1 MKKQPLYHKYL
12 TLKYF
17 GWGLFALVIFL
28 SALLIGYFIGFNQAE
43 EELSAERKQTRELV
57 KQIEQIASVEEHYI
71 PPSKTKEALYN
82 KEIVRLQKELQL
94 LIEQEHRRE
103 PIKPQHEYAPK
114 EPKASPP
121 PAALRPK
128 RAEGA
133 SAKLVIIIDDV
144 SYARDIKA
152 IQSTGL
158 PLVMSFLPPSPSH
171 PESAKLAQQQNR
183 YMVHLPLEAIDFSD
197 EEPFTLH
204 VGDSEE
210 IIEKRIGVLKQLF
223 PNVRYVNNH
232 TGSKFTADRDS
243 MEKLIRTLKKEGIQF
258 VDSRTIGK
266 TKVPDVSS
274 SLGMR
279 YIGRDVFLDHKDGVR
294 NVKRQ
299 IKEAVEKA
307 KRHGT
312 AIAIGHPR
320 PDTIQALK
328 ESKEL
333 LNDVQL
339 IGIEQ
344 I

>member
-1 MKKQPLYHKYL
+1 MDKPPLYQKYL
-12 TLKYF
+12 SLKYL
-17 GWGLFALVIFL
+17 GWGLFGLVIFL

-43 EELSAERKQTRELV
+43 DELARERQQTQKLIQ
-57 KQIEQIASVEEHYI
+57 QIEQIASIDEHYS
-71 PPSKTKEALYN
+71 PAAKTKETLYN
-82 KEIVRLQKELQL
+82 TEIKRLQKELQL
-94 LIEQEHRRE
+94 LLEEEHRRE

-114 EPKASPP
+114 EPKAPPP
-121 PAALRPK
+121 PAAIRPK
-128 RAEGA
+128 RLDGTP
-133 SAKLVIIIDDV
+133 AKLVIIIDDI
-144 SYARDIKA
+144 SYERDVKA

-158 PLVMSFLPPSPSH
+158 PLVMSFLPPSPRH
-171 PESAKLAQQQNR
+171 LESGRLAQQQNR
-183 YMVHLPLEAIDFSD
+183 SMVHLPLEAIDFND

-210 IIEKRIGVLKQLF
+210 TIEKRVDVLKQLF
-223 PNVRYVNNH
+223 PNARYFNNH
-232 TGSKFTADRDS
+232 TGSKFTGDRDS
-243 MEKLIRTLKKEGIQF
+243 MEKLIRVLKKEGIQF

-266 TKVPDVSS
+266 TKVPEVSTL
-274 SLGMR
+274 LGMR

-307 KRHGT
+307 KEHGT

-328 ESKEL
+328 ESKDILSE
-333 LNDVQL
+333 VQL
-339 IGIEQ
+339 VGIEQ